1 MFSVRYCDSHR
12 TQKPAGGR
20 GGARGGARGGRGG
33 SGGRGGRGGNR
44 GGGRGGSFGG
54 NRGGSF
60 SVIVVAHSEGTVEV
74 LMVSTK
80 DSELCVY
87 CFIMCLFKSDQACIV
102 FKQTSTPIHRRNHNF
117 RRISTFLCSI
127 SIFH

>member
-1 MFSVRYCDSHR
+1 MEVVVDLVVVEDVVVIVEVAVEVHSEAIVEVHSV
-12 TQKPAGGR
+12 
-20 GGARGGARGGRGG
+20 
-33 SGGRGGRGGNR
+33 
-44 GGGRGGSFGG
+44 
-54 NRGGSF
+54 
-60 SVIVVAHSEGTVEV
+60 VIVVAHSEGTVEV